1 MCTENQLEK
10 VLSEVKLQTE
20 ILLSNKLRSIILF
33 GSYARGDYDNESDI
47 DIMVLADIADEEVN
61 SYTRNLYERVSHI
74 GLENDIV
81 LSLCLV
87 PNERFN
93 RFKDIL
99 PFYRNVDREGVKLA
113 VR

>member
-10 VLSEVKLQTE
+10 VLSEVKLQVE
-20 ILLSNKLRSIILF
+20 NLLSDKLKSIVLF
-33 GSYARGDYDNESDI
+33 GSYARGDYDDESDI
-47 DIMVLADIADEEVN
+47 DIMVLADIEDDEVN
-61 SYTRNLYERVSHI
+61 SYTRNLYKMVSHI
-74 GLENDIV
+74 GLENDVV

-87 PNERFN
+87 PDERFN

-113 VR
+113 V